1 MRVKPSHVPKKAK
14 FTVLFDDDVTIT
26 HDATEGWQMADR
38 PIALPEQ
45 GSRVRV
51 FWEGDGEWF
60 VGTVRKTNPRMK
72 MYNVFYESD
81 GATVA
86 HTCKEVWTPAVDEGE
101 DDDGDTSAEEEEGR
115 PKAGLKVELLSPK
128 GKERKPVISG
138 QSSTPASPD
147 KVGDSIIFKGESLCL
162 GGFADEAA
170 ALARRKRAE
179 ADRAAGR
186 HPAPPRGKKRLLD

>member
-115 PKAGLKVELLSPK
+115 PQAGLKVELLSPK

-147 KVGDSIIFKGESLCL
+147 KVGCL

-186 HPAPPRGKKRLLD
+186 HPAPPRGKKRLLDS